1 MATNPPPG
9 KGRVGAVKKRAQVF
23 SPKNKRFVKVDAKTG
38 LFMDQME
45 RKSTPFKG
53 VRKK

>member
-9 KGRVGAVKKRAQVF
+9 KGRRGTVKKRAQVF
-23 SPKNKRFVKVDAKTG
+23 NRTLKRFIKVNTDTG
-38 LFMDQME
+38 RFMDQ
-45 RKSTPFKG
+45 RSKKSIPFKG